1 MSVAKEKTPQTLIH
15 FKPCLGFLYIIPH
28 VKKDNVMELPNIN
41 RVETVPQ
48 DTTRNSEVSTY
59 GNVVGW
65 QNENDPANPFNWS
78 LRKKWTVTSAAMY
91 VCFIIGINSTAIAS
105 ATTTYERGNDYW
117 TICAWNAGAAF
128 APLAGLPLM
137 EHFGVRSSFL
147 VRVFLC

>member
-1 MSVAKEKTPQTLIH
+1 
-15 FKPCLGFLYIIPH
+15 
-28 VKKDNVMELPNIN
+28 MELPNIN
-41 RVETVPQ
+41 RVETQPQ
-48 DTTRNSEVSTY
+48 DIPYSDNVSPHA
-59 GNVVGW
+59 NVIGW
-65 QNENDPANPFNWS
+65 QDANDPQNPFNWS

-105 ATTTYERGNDYW
+105 ATTTYERGNEYW

-147 VRVFLC
+147 VCALY